1 MNSIINGSAP
11 ANERRFAHGFRGGV
25 AALLAVFA
33 LAGCSGSPEPETS
46 GTPPHLRLIT
56 TQQYLNTLA
65 NVFGPSVSLEMKF
78 APLRRTKGLL
88 ANGAALAGVTT
99 AQIEQFQRAASSV
112 ATQVMDEERRNY
124 LVPCAPASQTV
135 ADRACATQF
144 IAQTGRLLYRR
155 ALSETEVA
163 AYVDQAGTAADKLED
178 FYAGLGVVLEA
189 MLISPDVL
197 FIVETAEPDPKQP
210 ERQRLDAYS
219 LASRLSFFLWD
230 AGPDDELLKA
240 AESGE
245 LQTKKG
251 LARIVDMMLASPRLE
266 AGTRAFFDDMFAFD
280 NFDSLSK
287 DPTVYPFFTGATVVD
302 AREQTL
308 RTVVDHLIRKNQD
321 YRDLFTTRSTYMS
334 PALAPLYQI
343 PASQGWT
350 AYEFPPDSPRQGL
363 ATQVSFLAMSS
374 HPGRSSPTLRG
385 KALRELL
392 LCQVVPPPP
401 PNVDFSA
408 LENPDA
414 HYPTQRD
421 RVAAH
426 LKDPSCA
433 GCHRITDPMGLAL
446 ENFDGAG
453 RFRDNEDGHPIDT
466 SGDLD
471 GKKFDDVIG
480 LAQALH
486 DSPGLPSCLVSR
498 VYSYGSGVATRG
510 ADRPLLEYLTTRFAD
525 EGYKFPELLRTIALS
540 NAFSHV
546 TVSKSAAPIK
556 QPVEQ
561 PAGQKALEEPRQQ
574 ITLNTQPQQAIR

>member
-1 MNSIINGSAP
+1 MISFISGSSRSLTHALP
-11 ANERRFAHGFRGGV
+11 HALRVTATV
-25 AALLAVFA
+25 ALAVFT
-33 LAGCSGSPEPETS
+33 LASCGSREPENA
-46 GTPPHLRLIT
+46 GTAPRLRLIT
-56 TQQYLNTLA
+56 TQQYLNTLS
-65 NVFGPSVSLEMKF
+65 NVFGSSINLEIKF
-78 APLRRTKGLL
+78 PPLRRTNGLL

-99 AQIEQFQRAASSV
+99 AQIEQFQRAATGV
-112 ATQVMDEERRNY
+112 ATQVVDADHRHY
-124 LVPCAPASQTV
+124 LVPCAPASEKA
-135 ADRACATQF
+135 ADKACATQF
-144 IAQTGRLLYRR
+144 FKQTGRLLHRR
-155 ALSETEVA
+155 ALNETEVA
-163 AYVDQAGTAADKLED
+163 AYADEAGAAADKLED
-178 FYAGLGVVLEA
+178 FYAGLGMALEA
-189 MLISPDVL
+189 MLISPEVL
-197 FIVETAEPDPKQP
+197 FIVETAEPDPEQP
-210 ERQRLDAYS
+210 ELKRLDAYS

-251 LARIVDMMLASPRLE
+251 LKRVVDMMLASPRLE
-266 AGTRAFFDDMFAFD
+266 DGTRAFFDDMFAFD
-280 NFDSLSK
+280 DFDSLSK
-287 DPTVYPFFTGATVVD
+287 DPTVYPFFTGATVAD

-308 RTVVDHLIRKNQD
+308 RTVVDHLIHKNLD
-321 YRDLFTTRSTYMS
+321 YRDLFTTRSTFMS
-334 PALAPLYQI
+334 PALAPLYQL
-343 PASQGWT
+343 PASPGWT

-363 ATQVSFLAMSS
+363 LTQVSFLAVHA
-374 HPGRSSPTLRG
+374 HPGRSSPTRRG

-433 GCHRITDPMGLAL
+433 GCHKITDPTGLAL

-453 RFRDNEDGHPIDT
+453 RFRAEEAGNPIDT

-471 GKKFDDVIG
+471 GKKFDNVIG

-498 VYSYGSGVATRG
+498 VYSYGSGGATKA
-510 ADRPLLEYLTTRFAD
+510 ADRPLMQYLTTRFAD
-525 EGYKFPELLRTIALS
+525 DGYKLPELLRTIALS
-540 NAFSHV
+540 HAFSHV
-546 TVSKSAAPIK
+546 TASKSAPPPP
-556 QPVEQ
+556 PVEET
-561 PAGQKALEEPRQQ
+561 AVKEPTQQ
-574 ITLNTQPQQAIR
+574 ITLNAQPQQHIR

>member
-1 MNSIINGSAP
+1 MISFISGSSRSLTHALRVT
-11 ANERRFAHGFRGGV
+11 ATV
-25 AALLAVFA
+25 ALAVFT
-33 LAGCSGSPEPETS
+33 LASCGSREPENA
-46 GTPPHLRLIT
+46 GTAPRLRLIT
-56 TQQYLNTLA
+56 TQQYLNTLS
-65 NVFGPSVSLEMKF
+65 NVFGSSINLEIKF
-78 APLRRTKGLL
+78 PPLRRTNGLL

-99 AQIEQFQRAASSV
+99 AQIEQFQRAATGV
-112 ATQVMDEERRNY
+112 ATQVVDADHRHY
-124 LVPCAPASQTV
+124 LVPCTPASEKA
-135 ADRACATQF
+135 ADKACATQF
-144 IAQTGRLLYRR
+144 FKQTGRLLHRR
-155 ALSETEVA
+155 ALNETEVA
-163 AYVDQAGTAADKLED
+163 AYADEAGAAADKLED
-178 FYAGLGVVLEA
+178 FYAGLGMALEA
-189 MLISPDVL
+189 MLISPEVL
-197 FIVETAEPDPKQP
+197 FIVETAEPDPEQP
-210 ERQRLDAYS
+210 ELKRLDAYS

-251 LARIVDMMLASPRLE
+251 LKRVVDMMLASPRLE
-266 AGTRAFFDDMFAFD
+266 DGTRAFFDDMFAFD
-280 NFDSLSK
+280 DFDSLSK
-287 DPTVYPFFTGATVVD
+287 DPTVYPFFTGATVAD

-308 RTVVDHLIRKNQD
+308 RTVVDHLIHKNLD
-321 YRDLFTTRSTYMS
+321 YRDLFTTRSTFMS
-334 PALAPLYQI
+334 PALAPLYQL
-343 PASQGWT
+343 PASPGWT

-363 ATQVSFLAMSS
+363 LTQVSFLAVHA
-374 HPGRSSPTLRG
+374 HPGRSSPTRRG

-433 GCHRITDPMGLAL
+433 GCHKITDPTGLAL

-453 RFRDNEDGHPIDT
+453 RFRAEEAGNPIDT

-471 GKKFDDVIG
+471 GKKFDNVVG

-498 VYSYGSGVATRG
+498 VYSYGSGGATKA
-510 ADRPLLEYLTTRFAD
+510 ADRPLMQYLTTRFAD
-525 EGYKFPELLRTIALS
+525 DGYKLPELLRTIALS
-540 NAFSHV
+540 HAFSHV
-546 TVSKSAAPIK
+546 TASKSAPPPP
-556 QPVEQ
+556 PVEET
-561 PAGQKALEEPRQQ
+561 AVKEPTQQ
-574 ITLNTQPQQAIR
+574 ITLNAQPQQHIR